1 MFYIIPAID
10 LYENQVVRLY
20 KGKYD
25 QVTVYYKDPLDIVL
39 YFRDCGIQRIHI
51 VDLNAARDGN
61 TNVNRK
67 TIENIIKQKGS
78 LKLEIGGGIRNKQ
91 IVHEYIDAGIEYL
104 ILGTIAVKSPSFV
117 EELLNEF
124 NRERFIIGLDA
135 KNEEVKISG
144 WEEGTK
150 LNLFDFIKKIEFWGI
165 SQIIVTDIDRDGTL
179 QGPNI
184 FLLKNILERTTL
196 KVISSG
202 GISSNQDILDLYNL
216 YRTNENLM
224 GTIVGKAFYEKKVD
238 LKELLSIVH

>member
-25 QVTVYYKDPLDIVL
+25 QVTVYYKDPLDVVL

-124 NRERFIIGLDA
+124 NRERFIIGVDA

-150 LNLFDFIKKIEFWGI
+150 LNLFNFIKKIEFWGI

-184 FLLKNILERTTL
+184 SLLKKILERTTL

>member
-25 QVTVYYKDPLDIVL
+25 QVTVYYKDPLDVVL

-124 NRERFIIGLDA
+124 NRERFIIGVDA
-135 KNEEVKISG
+135 KNEEIKISG

-184 FLLKNILERTTL
+184 SLLKKILERTTL

>member
-25 QVTVYYKDPLDIVL
+25 QVTVYYKDPLDVVL

-124 NRERFIIGLDA
+124 NRERFIIGVDA
-135 KNEEVKISG
+135 KKEEVKISG

-184 FLLKNILERTTL
+184 FLLKKILERTTL

>member
-25 QVTVYYKDPLDIVL
+25 QVTVYYKDPLDVVL

-124 NRERFIIGLDA
+124 NRERFIIGVDA

-184 FLLKNILERTTL
+184 FLLKKILERTTL

>member
-25 QVTVYYKDPLDIVL
+25 QVTVYFKDPLDVVL

-124 NRERFIIGLDA
+124 NRERFIIGVDA

-184 FLLKNILERTTL
+184 SLLKKILERTTL

>member
-25 QVTVYYKDPLDIVL
+25 QVTVYYKDPIDVIL
-39 YFRDCGIQRIHI
+39 YFRDFGIQRIHI

-67 TIENIIKQKGS
+67 TIENIIKHKGS
-78 LKLEIGGGIRNKQ
+78 LKLEIGGGIRNKKIIQ
-91 IVHEYIDAGIEYL
+91 EYLEAGIEYL

-124 NRERFIIGLDA
+124 NRDRFIIGVDA

-184 FLLKNILERTTL
+184 SLLKKILEETAL

-216 YRTNENLM
+216 YRTNQNLM

-238 LKELLSIVH
+238 LKELISIVH

>member
-25 QVTVYYKDPLDIVL
+25 QVTVYYKDPLDVVL

-124 NRERFIIGLDA
+124 NRERFIIGVDA
-135 KNEEVKISG
+135 KNKEVKISG

-184 FLLKNILERTTL
+184 SLLKKILERTTL

>member
-25 QVTVYYKDPLDIVL
+25 QVTVYYKDPLDVVL

-67 TIENIIKQKGS
+67 TIEKIIKQKGS

-124 NRERFIIGLDA
+124 NRERFIIGVDA

-184 FLLKNILERTTL
+184 SLLKKILERTTL

>member
-25 QVTVYYKDPLDIVL
+25 QVTVYYKDPLDVVL
-39 YFRDCGIQRIHI
+39 HFRDCGIQRIHI

-124 NRERFIIGLDA
+124 NRERFIIGVDA
-135 KNEEVKISG
+135 KNEEIKISG

-184 FLLKNILERTTL
+184 SLLKKILERTTL

>member
-1 MFYIIPAID
+1 MFYVIPAID

-25 QVTVYYKDPLDIVL
+25 QVTVYYKDPIDVVL
-39 YFRDCGIQRIHI
+39 YFQDCGIQRIHI

-61 TNVNRK
+61 TKINRNTVEK
-67 TIENIIKQKGS
+67 INKRKGP
-78 LKLEIGGGIRNKQ
+78 LKLEIGGGIRNKK
-91 IVHEYIDAGIEYL
+91 IVQEYIDAGIDYL

-117 EELLNEF
+117 EELLNEY
-124 NRERFIIGLDA
+124 NQERFIVGVDA

-165 SQIIVTDIDRDGTL
+165 TQIIVTDIDRDGTL

-184 FLLKNILERTTL
+184 SLLKKILNQTSL

-216 YRTNENLM
+216 YRTDQNLM

-238 LKELLSIVH
+238 LKALNSIIH

>member
-25 QVTVYYKDPLDIVL
+25 QVTVYYKDPLDVVL

-124 NRERFIIGLDA
+124 NRERFIIGVDA

-150 LNLFDFIKKIEFWGI
+150 LNLFNFIKKIEFWGI

-184 FLLKNILERTTL
+184 FLLKKILERTTL

>member
-25 QVTVYYKDPLDIVL
+25 QVTVYYKDPLDVVL

-67 TIENIIKQKGS
+67 TIEKIIKQKGS

-124 NRERFIIGLDA
+124 NRERFIIGVDA

-184 FLLKNILERTTL
+184 FLLKKILERTTL

>member
-25 QVTVYYKDPLDIVL
+25 QVTVYYKDPLDVVL

-124 NRERFIIGLDA
+124 NRERFIIGVDA

>member
-25 QVTVYYKDPLDIVL
+25 QVTVYYKDPLDVVL

-124 NRERFIIGLDA
+124 NRERFIIGVDA

-184 FLLKNILERTTL
+184 SLLKKILERTTL

>member
-1 MFYIIPAID
+1 
-10 LYENQVVRLY
+10 
-20 KGKYD
+20 
-25 QVTVYYKDPLDIVL
+25 
-39 YFRDCGIQRIHI
+39 

-124 NRERFIIGLDA
+124 NRERFIIGVDA

-184 FLLKNILERTTL
+184 SLLKKILERTTL

>member
-25 QVTVYYKDPLDIVL
+25 QVTVYYKDPLDVVL

-124 NRERFIIGLDA
+124 NRERFIIGVDA

-179 QGPNI
+179 QGPII
-184 FLLKNILERTTL
+184 FLLKKILERTTL